1 MSAHALVYGGAGAL
15 GRAVV
20 GRFRK
25 SQWTVTSVDFSPN
38 ADATHNVILDQSMA
52 SDLEKS
58 GLDVESRVLDA
69 WKGSEGSSN
78 LSAVVNVAGGWA
90 GGNFKDD
97 ALYKNVTL
105 MMSQSM
111 NTSVISAR
119 LAAKHLREYVR
130 VRIGGLLAVVGAAAA
145 LEGTPGMVG
154 HPATYTRSQQVAYGA
169 TKAAVHQ
176 LIQSAAAPGSGL
188 PSNTRAVAI
197 MPITLDT
204 PMNRKFMPD
213 ADHSTWT
220 PLETV
225 AEKLADWASGKEV
238 VTNGALYEI
247 VTEKGNTEWV
257 NRA

>member
-38 ADATHNVILDQSMA
+38 ADATHNVILDQSMT

-119 LAAKHLREYVR
+119 LAAKHLRE
-130 VRIGGLLAVVGAAAA
+130 GGLLAVVGAAAA
-145 LEGTPGMVG
+145 LEGTPEM
-154 HPATYTRSQQVAYGA
+154 QEWLVAYGA

-247 VTEKGNTEWV
+247 VTKKGNTEWV